1 MGNIFA
7 KKERTIDSVIL
18 DELNRPLIP
27 DIQHIIFDRL
37 NSLEKNYDTVMF
49 EIEGIK
55 DSLKVLNENIA
66 HRNVTFNTD
75 VYKANES
82 INNVCSDMTKLVK
95 NDQIL
100 MKKLDKLKDQIDD
113 IDKKS
118 TIQGL
123 YTSETMMQ

>member
-1 MGNIFA
+1 MGNIFV
-7 KKERTIDSVIL
+7 KKERTVDSVIL

-27 DIQHIIFDRL
+27 DIQHLIFKRL
-37 NSLEKNYDTVMF
+37 NSLENNNDNVLLQ
-49 EIEGIK
+49 IDGIK
-55 DSLKVLNENIA
+55 DSLKVLNDNIA

-75 VYKANES
+75 IYKANES
-82 INNVCSDMTKLVK
+82 INNVCSDMAKLVK

-100 MKKLDKLKDQIDD
+100 MKKLDKLKTQIDD